1 MKGNKFLTFIVILMF
16 VVGAK
21 ALNAF
26 PKEVKIVSP
35 QGEKNIALL
44 TKGDDEV
51 EKLLVNYDISLPKV
65 YEGKEFTW
73 YNPQGEE
80 TTYIDTTY
88 LGEYKYIGKEK
99 DSNKKI
105 TKNFSVEE
113 DITSIQD
120 IIVTLKL
127 EESYVLPN
135 KVQAILKDGEN
146 VYREVVW
153 YDVTGKGTTIVET
166 HREGKQIFFGRVKG
180 YKNPIMATIEVL
192 KIVN

>member
-1 MKGNKFLTFIVILMF
+1 MF

-35 QGEKNIALL
+35 QGEKNITLL
-44 TKGDDEV
+44 TKGDDDV

-73 YNPQGEE
+73 YNPKGEE

-105 TKNFSVEE
+105 TKIFSVEE

-120 IIVTLKL
+120 IRVTLKP
-127 EESYVLPN
+127 EESYILPDE
-135 KVQAILKDGEN
+135 VQAILEDGEN

-166 HREGKQIFFGRVKG
+166 HREGKKIFFGRVKG
-180 YKNPIMATIEVL
+180 YKNPIMATVEVL
-192 KIVN
+192 KLVN